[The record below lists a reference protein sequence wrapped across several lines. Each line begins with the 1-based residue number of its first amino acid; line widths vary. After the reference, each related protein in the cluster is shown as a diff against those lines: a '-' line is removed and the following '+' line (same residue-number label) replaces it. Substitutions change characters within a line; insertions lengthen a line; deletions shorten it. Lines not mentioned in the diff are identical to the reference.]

1 VSWNTIDD
9 LHIAPETFVD
19 FDSSIFFG
27 DYETESTSTIHTASK
42 KINKT
47 SPMTEAKHTSYKKS
61 KRARNPWTPK
71 EDVKMMEL
79 MKKYGQSWAM
89 ISSQLE
95 GRTGKQ
101 VRDRYL
107 NKLRPNIKC
116 GDWSPEEDERLVKL
130 LKEVGNRWSLIAT
143 HLPGRT
149 EGQVKNRFY
158 SYIKKRLQPDGT
170 LSQICDSRATSEEFT
185 SFTASPKIEEA
196 GFDFGNEFDIN
207 MLTGCTM
214 TFATQPTNYTV
225 TKGAYVTEEETY
237 SEQSTTQGP
246 SSQIG
251 SNSPFRADPTDVIS
265 YDVPETLFYRQPS
278 QYRPFN
284 FAPIEHD
291 SQVDD
296 MLSKVTNY
304 FVENTNRTSVS
315 SEIDSFFS
323 EEKSSDDD
331 ESSDRLSQLSM
342 RKAYLELALA
352 KTLKEMK
359 SF

>member
-1 VSWNTIDD
+1 LLPIS
-9 LHIAPETFVD
+9 LA
-19 FDSSIFFG
+19 
-27 DYETESTSTIHTASK
+27 
-42 KINKT
+42 
-47 SPMTEAKHTSYKKS
+47 
-61 KRARNPWTPK
+61 
-71 EDVKMMEL
+71 EL
-79 MKKYGQSWAM
+79 KDK
-89 ISSQLE
+89 L
-95 GRTGKQ
+95 RTGFTPISR
-101 VRDRYL
+101 RDYSL
-107 NKLRPNIKC
+107 MEP
-116 GDWSPEEDERLVKL
+116 LVKSVTVELHLKNL
-130 LKEVGNRWSLIAT
+130 LVF
-143 HLPGRT
+143 LPPP
-149 EGQVKNRFY
+149 Q
-158 SYIKKRLQPDGT
+158 
-170 LSQICDSRATSEEFT
+170 A
-185 SFTASPKIEEA
+185 EEA
-196 GFDFGNEFDIN
+196 GFDFGNEFDMN

-237 SEQSTTQGP
+237 SEQSTTQA

-284 FAPIEHD
+284 LAPIEHD

-359 SF
+359 DF